1 MIAKSISYR
10 HLFAG
15 ISTIS
20 SADRK
25 ALFAGW
31 AVAKY
36 VLGLELDGEEA
47 AFVREA
53 SNIGAYGPDG
63 RGKDARVLDAAVFN
77 LEEGTRDDQALEFA
91 FRVAASGK
99 NSLRQIVVAYGE
111 EPVMEEMA
119 ERHREIFRRVLR
131 AEGKPMIYSKHGD
144 THYDHWHLAVCTADA
159 GSGKVGEWGQGKEI
173 EALHIAL
180 AICEAQDELK
190 PEPNR
195 RYVADKTGV
204 YHTWSGFRIAEANGD
219 IISRGAF
226 KAVEAEQVEFD
237 AEVLAPTDGNV
248 GQAVSTTKAIKL
260 LARGVTRQAKSWDEL
275 HRGLARVGIRYEPY
289 RVEAEIDGGHLVANG
304 VRDKEDDRIPA
315 SAVNAGYKR
324 LCKRLGG
331 RPYEPPSSDIRVR
344 PFVAPAY
351 RRMAEEL
358 GRDLSHDPDLQ
369 EQINEQARI
378 ESEFHEFTLAL
389 RNRTD
394 SIKAERAEGAEAR
407 EKMATT
413 EEKRR
418 HHNLQQQREK
428 ASREEADRIFREL
441 ELSFDREKGRKRKG
455 PRPKTAP
462 ASSVLWGESDEFN
475 RASEK
480 GPGDWVGRYA
490 VETLDH
496 SRIYRLNGEIAF
508 VEKASFVAVN
518 SQDRQAKIDALRCA
532 QEKFGRVKIV
542 GPASFRREMLLLAA
556 QHQIPLDA
564 KQAKEAEKLFKA
576 TMSQDLS
583 GEERV
588 VYRASSQRHEPKKPK
603 GLSPEELRDRRER
616 EQRANQFPLE
626 LLQKFRRLNAREDE
640 AFEQGKPNATKVPVA
655 HRFLIEMNCDR
666 LLLCASRFSQNGIRF
681 LDDEELLK
689 KLKGLHHALVRPE
702 IQQRLEAIRQVQQ
715 AKRNWVFTGLAA
727 GKFQLTGTTLRIP
740 DEYGS
745 WAADFVRGQKSD
757 PTFLR
762 LLGEAAKGQPA
773 DKKVDLAVRPEI
785 VAWRE
790 ALSGS
795 DQDKALAP
803 YIVDELMRTTS
814 DADRQSIFQTMR
826 FDEAERLRRT
836 DGLAKR
842 RYAGWVYKKDNET
855 DREFARRKNM
865 VKRNWRTY
873 RR

>member
-1 MIAKSISYR
+1 MIAKSISYQ
-10 HLFAG
+10 HLFTG
-15 ISTIS
+15 ITTIS

-25 ALFAGW
+25 ALFAGH

-36 VLGLELDGEEA
+36 LLGLELDNDETA
-47 AFVREA
+47 LVREA
-53 SNIGAYGPDG
+53 GNIGAYGPDA
-63 RGKDARVLDAAVFN
+63 RGVDTRVLDAAVFN
-77 LEEGTRDDQALEFA
+77 LEQGTQRDQAIEFA
-91 FRVAASGK
+91 YRVAASGK
-99 NSLRQIVVAYGE
+99 NSLRQIVVAYGD
-111 EPVMEEMA
+111 EPVTDDMA
-119 ERHREIFRRVLR
+119 ARHRDVFRRVLR
-131 AEGKPMIYSKHGD
+131 AENKPMIYSKHGD
-144 THYDHWHLAVCTADA
+144 TGHDHWHLAVCTADA
-159 GSGKVGEWGQGKEI
+159 SSGKVGEWGQGKEI
-173 EALHIAL
+173 EALHIAI
-180 AICEAQDELK
+180 AICEGQDNLK

-195 RYVADKTGV
+195 RYVADNTGV
-204 YHTWSGFRIAEANGD
+204 YHTWSGFKVAEANGD

-237 AEVLAPTDGNV
+237 AEVLAPSDSHV
-248 GQAVSTTKAIKL
+248 GQPLPTPQAIKL
-260 LARGVTRQAKSWDEL
+260 LARGVTRQAKSWDDM

-289 RVEAEIDGGHLVANG
+289 RVEGEIAGGHLVAVG
-304 VRDKEDDRIPA
+304 VVDKEADRIPA
-315 SAVNAGYKR
+315 SMVNAGYKR
-324 LCKRLGG
+324 LCKRLGNQAYQ
-331 RPYEPPSSDIRVR
+331 PASSDIRVR

-351 RRMAEEL
+351 RKMAEEPR
-358 GRDLSHDPDLQ
+358 RDLSHDLDLQ
-369 EQINEQARI
+369 EQLNEQERI
-378 ESEFHEFTLAL
+378 ESEFQDLERAL

-394 SIKAERAEGAEAR
+394 AIKAERAEGAEAR
-407 EKMATT
+407 EKIETM

-428 ASREEADRIFREL
+428 ASREEADRILREL
-441 ELSFDREKGRKRKG
+441 RLSFDRENGRKRKG
-455 PRPKTAP
+455 PRPKTEP
-462 ASSVLWGESDEFN
+462 ASSVLWGEPEEFSL
-475 RASEK
+475 APEK
-480 GPGDWVGRYA
+480 SPGDWAKRYT

-496 SRIYRLNGEIAF
+496 NRIYRLNGEIAF
-508 VEKASFVAVN
+508 VEKASFIAVH
-518 SQDRQAKIDALRCA
+518 SQDRQAKIDALRRA

-542 GPASFRREMLLLAA
+542 GPASFRREMLLIAA
-556 QHQIPLDA
+556 QYQIPLDA
-564 KQAKEAEKLFKA
+564 KQVKEAEKLLKA
-576 TMSQDLS
+576 AMSQQSS

-640 AFEQGKPNATKVPVA
+640 DLKQGKPNATKVPVA

-681 LDDEELLK
+681 LDDAELLK
-689 KLKGLHHALVRPE
+689 KFKGLHHALVRPE
-702 IQQRLEAIRQVQQ
+702 IQQRLEAIRRVQQ

-757 PTFLR
+757 PSFLR
-762 LLGEAAKGQPA
+762 LLGEAAKRQLTA
-773 DKKVDLAVRPEI
+773 KKVDLAVRPEI

-795 DQDKALAP
+795 DHDKALAP

-814 DADRQSIFQTMR
+814 AGDRESIFTTMR
-826 FDEAERLRRT
+826 YDEAERLRRT

-842 RYAGWVYKKDNET
+842 HYAGWVYKTDNET
-855 DREFARRKNM
+855 DREFVQRKNM
-865 VKRNWRTY
+865 TQRNQRKYKR
-873 RR
+873 